1 MEKLSSLPSE
11 KKCPEHL
18 YHYTSID
25 GVQGILDKNCLQ
37 ASQIHFL
44 NDTQEFK
51 YSISIL
57 EKVLAELRK
66 ELPEKTMLRRA
77 IEMSTPSVSDP
88 NDVLAIIYG
97 AMENLFSIP
106 PLTKS
111 PICVFSLSEERDLLS
126 QWRGYCPPGGGYS
139 IGFRSDFLTQFSE
152 TYELYLAPCI
162 YDEIK
167 QVAVVKEMVIKFRDT
182 IQKRWTGRDIE
193 IDKFSED
200 IWKDIVQFFID
211 FSKTASTL
219 KHPSFYQ
226 ESEWRIISG
235 LIANKNM
242 SFRVRKSMMLP
253 YFSMSFKDFEPFLID
268 EIIIGPAPE
277 QELAKSSLLQF
288 VLQKKL
294 NISIKTSTISYRE
307 F

>member
-1 MEKLSSLPSE
+1 MEELSFLRSE
-11 KKCPEHL
+11 ERPPEHL

-25 GVQGILDKNCLQ
+25 GVKGILGETSLW

-51 YSISIL
+51 YSISIF
-57 EKVLAELRK
+57 EKVLVELQK
-66 ELPEKTMLRRA
+66 QLPKRTQLEQA
-77 IEMSTPSVSDP
+77 IQIQSPSIFDA
-88 NDVLAIIYG
+88 NDALAILYG
-97 AMENLFSIP
+97 SMKNLILTP
-106 PLTKS
+106 PLDKP
-111 PICVFSLSEERDLLS
+111 PICVFSLSKEGDLLS

-139 IGFRSDFLTQFSE
+139 IGFRTDSLTQFSK
-152 TYELYLAPCI
+152 THDLYLAPCI
-162 YDEIK
+162 YDETK
-167 QVAVVKEMVIKFRDT
+167 QETEVKEVVTKICDAALKEG
-182 IQKRWTGRDIE
+182 TGSYKE
-193 IDKFSED
+193 IDKLVLDYTLKFFTVFSA
-200 IWKDIVQFFID
+200 I
-211 FSKTASTL
+211 ASAL
-219 KHPSFYQ
+219 KHPSFRQ

-242 SFRVRKSMMLP
+242 SFRVRKFMMLP
-253 YFSMSFKDFEPFLID
+253 YFSISFKDFAPFLID

-294 NISIKTSTISYRE
+294 NISIKTSTIPYRE